1 MNALRFSNAQI
12 PIFGDETDDQMFI
25 ETVSDVVN
33 GMLLDTKIAGISV
46 VKIRDWFGPK
56 WLGFSGKKLGAL
68 GIHSYPITV
77 PPFHP
82 NRVLS
87 QRFYAYHPDSMA
99 YEKVWPPFRLH
110 LHQSS
115 EENLKRRFNDYFYS
129 GAFVW
134 YSSDSART
142 GNGALM
148 IYVTRQNQIL
158 CGYFASQR
166 ANDGRWVAQSHRI
179 NRRHIPIELFQN
191 WQHQGRAERLD
202 K

>member
-1 MNALRFSNAQI
+1 MNALQFPNAQI
-12 PIFGDETDDQMFI
+12 PVFGDETDDQTFI
-25 ETVSDVVN
+25 ETVSEVVN
-33 GMLLDTKIAGISV
+33 GMLLDTKVAGISV

-56 WLGFSGKKLGAL
+56 WLGFSGKKLGAF
-68 GIHSYPITV
+68 GVHDFPVAI

-87 QRFYAYHPDSMA
+87 QRFYAYHSDSTA
-99 YEKVWPPFRLH
+99 YEKVWPPFYLH
-110 LHQSS
+110 VHQHS
-115 EENLKRRFNDYFYS
+115 EDNFKRRFYKYIYS

-148 IYVTRQNQIL
+148 IYVTIKDNIR
-158 CGYFASQR
+158 CGYFELKR
-166 ANDGRWVAQSHRI
+166 TNNRRWVAQSHRI
-179 NRRHIPIELFQN
+179 HRRHIPIEVFQI
-191 WQHQGRAERLD
+191 WQREGHDEHLG